1 MSTIAAAS
9 APATEL
15 LRARGRATAA
25 RDGARLAL
33 GATAVAV
40 ALLPLLVPHG
50 PSNTSPIDVAI
61 IGAVGATLLW
71 VTSAGRRLRFPY
83 AAPLVVFMTGG
94 ALGAMAGP
102 VPGQGVIALS
112 QDLMLLAWC
121 WTVVNVGSTPGRLKV
136 LLTTWAYSSMVW
148 ATILLGAVAVGSPT
162 VAGQA
167 ARQGGRTALTFVDP
181 TYSANYYFIS
191 IMIICATQT
200 PRRRSVRFLA
210 YGLLLASLF
219 TTGSNSGVM
228 SIVLGVV
235 TAKLVAVYHRRGA
248 AAVVAGFAAIV
259 VAGALISANV
269 SMQSIEERAHSSQY
283 KFIREG
289 IGRGGKSV
297 GQRQTLV
304 HESAHL
310 YETGGLLGQGPVSTK
325 TRLEA
330 EMAPFVKEAHNDYFA
345 ALTERGPIGVFGLFL
360 LISTIVLR
368 ARILATTRLSRG
380 FSAVVVRPGALLG
393 ALAGTLASSAVY
405 ELLHVR
411 HVWTLFAVIAALF
424 IWGRGEDERA

>member
-1 MSTIAAAS
+1 MSSIAAAP
-9 APATEL
+9 APAIEF
-15 LRARGRATAA
+15 LRARSRATVG
-25 RDGARLAL
+25 DGARLAL
-33 GATAVAV
+33 GVTAAAV

-50 PSNTSPIDVAI
+50 PANTSPIDLVIVA
-61 IGAVGATLLW
+61 AVGATLLW
-71 VTSAGRRLRFPY
+71 VTSARRRLRFPY
-83 AAPLVVFMTGG
+83 GAPLVLFMAGG

-102 VPGQGVIALS
+102 VPGQGLVALS
-112 QDLMLLAWC
+112 QDVLLLAWC
-121 WTVVNVGSTPGRLKV
+121 WTVVNVASTPERLKV
-136 LLTTWAYSSMVW
+136 LLTAWAYSSMVW
-148 ATILLGAVAVGSPT
+148 ATILLGAVAVGSAT

-219 TTGSNSGVM
+219 TTGSNSAVM
-228 SIVLGVV
+228 ALVLGTV
-235 TAKLVAVYHRRGA
+235 TAKLVATYHRWGA
-248 AAVVAGFAAIV
+248 SAVIAAFAAVALAGV
-259 VAGALISANV
+259 LISANV
-269 SMQSIEERAHSSQY
+269 SLTSIENRAHSSKY
-283 KFIREG
+283 TFIREG
-289 IGRGGKSV
+289 LGRGGKSV

-310 YETGGLLGQGPVSTK
+310 YETGGPLGQGPVSTK

-345 ALTERGPIGVFGLFL
+345 ALTERGPIGLLGLFL
-360 LISTIVLR
+360 LISSVVLR
-368 ARILATTRLSRG
+368 ARILAATRLSSG
-380 FSAVVVRPGALLG
+380 FSAVIVRPGALLG
-393 ALAGTLASSAVY
+393 ALAGTLATSAVY

-411 HVWTLFAVIAALF
+411 HVWTLFAVVAALYL
-424 IWGRGEDERA
+424 WGSNERA